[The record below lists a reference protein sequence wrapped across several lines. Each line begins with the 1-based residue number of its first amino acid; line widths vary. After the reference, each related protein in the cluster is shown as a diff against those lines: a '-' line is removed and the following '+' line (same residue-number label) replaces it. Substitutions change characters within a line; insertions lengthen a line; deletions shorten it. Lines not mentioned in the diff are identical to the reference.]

1 MLPPRVESLLAKLAR
16 GHSRTMEI
24 FLSLDP
30 DRWDRVLYSE
40 SQPWMARDLLVHFV
54 SAEGRLLELARDV
67 ASGGPG
73 APPDFDI
80 DEFNANEQ
88 ERLRSYATRDLLSE
102 LERAR
107 QRTMEWV
114 ATLDETQLDRI
125 GRHPV
130 LGDITVET
138 MILAIYGH
146 QLLHMR
152 DMQRV
157 IS

>member
-1 MLPPRVESLLAKLAR
+1 
-16 GHSRTMEI
+16 MEI

-30 DRWDRVLYSE
+30 DRWDQDLYSE
-40 SQPWMARDLLVHFV
+40 AQPWMARDLLAHFV
-54 SAEGRLLELARDV
+54 SAEYRLLELAKDV

-80 DEFNANEQ
+80 DEFNADEQ
-88 ERLRSYATRDLLSE
+88 ERLRCAAAQDLLSE
-102 LERAR
+102 LEHAR
-107 QRTMEWV
+107 QRTMDWV
-114 ATLDETQLDRI
+114 ATLDEAQLDCI

-130 LGDITVET
+130 LGNITVES

-152 DMQRV
+152 DLQRV
-157 IS
+157 FG

>member
-1 MLPPRVESLLAKLAR
+1 MPPPRIESLLAKLAR
-16 GHSRTMEI
+16 GHSKTMEI

-30 DRWDRVLYSE
+30 DRWDQVLYSE
-40 SQPWMARDLLVHFV
+40 TLPWVARDLLVHFV
-54 SAEGRLLELARDV
+54 SAEGRLLDLARDV
-67 ASGGPG
+67 ASGGVG

-80 DEFNANEQ
+80 DEFNADEQ

-102 LERAR
+102 LEGAR
-107 QRTMEWV
+107 QRTIKWV
-114 ATLDETQLDRI
+114 ATLDEAQLDCI

-130 LGDITVET
+130 LGDVTVES

-152 DMQRV
+152 DLQRAV
-157 IS
+157 S